1 MSGGKYDHTR
11 NKEYGLRGQVGLD
24 LNVIDHYCGQ
34 ERSVK
39 SLSGGETFIAALS
52 LALGFSEEIQSTAG
66 GIVLDTMY
74 VDEGFGTLDEEALQ
88 QALKALNSL
97 TQGNRL
103 IGVIS
108 HVEELRR
115 KLDKQV
121 VVTKAEKSAVRG
133 STVEIR
139 TE

>member
-1 MSGGKYDHTR
+1 MNKLPGKSAEGDH
-11 NKEYGLRGQVGLD
+11 
-24 LNVIDHYCGQ
+24 H
-34 ERSVK
+34 
-39 SLSGGETFIAALS
+39 
-52 LALGFSEEIQSTAG
+52 
-66 GIVLDTMY
+66 
-74 VDEGFGTLDEEALQ
+74 DEFYYDEEALQ